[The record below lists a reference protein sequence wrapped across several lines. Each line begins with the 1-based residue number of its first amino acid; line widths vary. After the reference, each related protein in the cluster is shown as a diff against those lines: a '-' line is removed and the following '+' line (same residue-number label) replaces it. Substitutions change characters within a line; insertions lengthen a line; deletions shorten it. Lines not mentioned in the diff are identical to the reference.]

1 MARDSQSI
9 NPTSFIKEV
18 GRYMSKNCVVN
29 MSTGSILWGAGVLEL
44 DLLLKMGFP
53 NAEILRHEN
62 CPHVDKKGKVS
73 PEFLRNNWRI
83 AGWGGL
89 FGTNGKIV
97 ERLRQSSYTQVE
109 TRLKDVRVIIQTRM
123 EEQRIKPP
131 DSGHQN
137 ILALLRETESELTRL
152 ILKKKSATLLRSLM
166 RMTDLWNG
174 LLTFME
180 LFGLPNVDVAR
191 TTNAYHLRCID
202 VETDALSVTWMEK
215 NWATPSWSKLWG
227 VKGVLIM
234 NSRRLKSTAFCDE
247 ILAYGLIILG
257 KLFTIEHFADFKK
270 SFQETFEEVEFMRD
284 VAAQVQLKAERA
296 AAERAAAERAAA
308 QQQAQLA
315 AQQQAQLAA
324 QQQAQLAANRNVA
337 FHLHLLRANQ
347 PVIQPSNSPV
357 YYSIIDNVR
366 FYEVEYNQALRHQI
380 NVVTN
385 WQNCN
390 NVQFYNIRREVG
402 LQWEN
407 SRRGTIFHEDAVRNC
422 AFYIFEYNEAV
433 RAANGTN

>member
-1 MARDSQSI
+1 
-9 NPTSFIKEV
+9 
-18 GRYMSKNCVVN
+18 MSKNCVVN

-62 CPHVDKKGKVS
+62 CPHVNKHGKVS
-73 PEFLRNNWRI
+73 PQFLWNNWRI
-83 AGWGGL
+83 GGWGGL
-89 FGTNGKIV
+89 FGTKGKIV
-97 ERLRQSSYTQVE
+97 EKSRQSSYTQVE
-109 TRLKDVRVIIQTRM
+109 PWLEAVRVIIETRV

-131 DSGHQN
+131 DIGHQT
-137 ILALLRETESELTRL
+137 ILALIRETESELTRL
-152 ILKKKSATLLRSLM
+152 YLKKKSADWLRSLM
-166 RMTDLWNG
+166 RMTDLWND
-174 LLTFME
+174 LLIFMG

-202 VETDALSVTWMEK
+202 VETDALSVIWMWK
-215 NWATPSWSKLWG
+215 NWRTRSWSALWG
-227 VKGVLIM
+227 AKGVLIM

-247 ILAYGLIILG
+247 ILKYGLIILG
-257 KLFTIEHFADFKK
+257 NLFTIEHFADFKK
-270 SFQETFEEVEFMRD
+270 SFQETFEEVEFMRG
-284 VAAQVQLKAERA
+284 VAELEERA

-324 QQQAQLAANRNVA
+324 NRNVA
-337 FHLHLLRANQ
+337 FHLNLLLANQ
-347 PVIQPSNSPV
+347 CVIQHSNLPL
-357 YYSIIDNVR
+357 YHFIIENVR
-366 FYEVEYNQALRHQI
+366 FYEVEYNQALNHQI

-402 LQWEN
+402 LQREN
-407 SRRGTIFHEDAVRNC
+407 SRRGTIFHADAVRNC
-422 AFYIFEYNEAV
+422 AFYILEHNEAV
-433 RAANGTN
+433 GAANGTN